1 MEEVKCYMP
10 QTLAEA
16 LQIRKET
23 GAQPLAGGSDL
34 MVANSRGA
42 GIVPGFKNTHYSVS
56 GLFLC
61 RLELKSQLFEFCKYF
76 L

>member
-34 MVANSRGA
+34 MVANSRGWTTA
-42 GIVPGFKNTHYSVS
+42 PWRLALCLPPGKFTPH
-56 GLFLC
+56 L
-61 RLELKSQLFEFCKYF
+61 
-76 L
+76 

>member
-23 GAQPLAGGSDL
+23 GAQPLAGGSEL
-34 MVANSRGA
+34 MVASQQPRRGYRA
-42 GIVPGFKNTHYSVS
+42 G
-56 GLFLC
+56 L
-61 RLELKSQLFEFCKYF
+61 
-76 L
+76 

>member
-23 GAQPLAGGSDL
+23 GASGG
-34 MVANSRGA
+34 
-42 GIVPGFKNTHYSVS
+42 
-56 GLFLC
+56 
-61 RLELKSQLFEFCKYF
+61 RL
-76 L
+76 

>member
-23 GAQPLAGGSDL
+23 GAQPWRA
-34 MVANSRGA
+34 A
-42 GIVPGFKNTHYSVS
+42 PT
-56 GLFLC
+56 
-61 RLELKSQLFEFCKYF
+61 
-76 L
+76 

>member
-42 GIVPGFKNTHYSVS
+42 VS
-56 GLFLC
+56 C
-61 RLELKSQLFEFCKYF
+61 RALRSRS
-76 L
+76 

>member
-16 LQIRKET
+16 LQIRTET

-34 MVANSRGA
+34 MVAKDVYKRQGR
-42 GIVPGFKNTHYSVS
+42 VPAP
-56 GLFLC
+56 
-61 RLELKSQLFEFCKYF
+61 YF
-76 L
+76 VHN

>member
-34 MVANSRGA
+34 VSCRALRSR
-42 GIVPGFKNTHYSVS
+42 F
-56 GLFLC
+56 
-61 RLELKSQLFEFCKYF
+61 
-76 L
+76 

>member
-34 MVANSRGA
+34 MVATAAARVSCRALRSR
-42 GIVPGFKNTHYSVS
+42 S
-56 GLFLC
+56 
-61 RLELKSQLFEFCKYF
+61 
-76 L
+76 

>member
-23 GAQPLAGGSDL
+23 SPWRAAP
-34 MVANSRGA
+34 
-42 GIVPGFKNTHYSVS
+42 T
-56 GLFLC
+56 
-61 RLELKSQLFEFCKYF
+61 
-76 L
+76 